1 MSETMPKKKISP
13 PLKTSTA
20 LSLFSGAGGLDIG
33 VIQAGFHI
41 LACIEIDPHC
51 SDTLRDAA
59 TRERRDTRVIE
70 GDIRSIDPQDL
81 MRDLG
86 LEPGELDLLCGG
98 SPCQSF
104 SQIGKR
110 ECLDDERG
118 MLLFEFIRFARTFK
132 PKAIMMEQVKG
143 LLNAPDKTGEIG
155 GVYTSLIAKLK
166 ALGYQPQ
173 MRTINAAHYGIPQLR
188 QRVFIVSTKNGLP
201 FDFPQP
207 THGDPNKQA
216 DALFPLLPYATAGDA
231 LKGLSSPMRDRAYQ
245 PDDSHADI
253 TPAGDRRRIHGVP
266 EGSHLAKEL
275 HLPAE
280 QRCNLSK
287 KDTTKFRR
295 LSRIEPSNTLRCGEI
310 FFHPTED
317 RYLTPREYMRLHGY
331 PDTYLLKG
339 PIRGRSGR
347 VRHLDQHRQ
356 VANSVPPPLA
366 RVIAK
371 AIKEGLDTAQATD
384 SPKPTDK
391 SRASTIPRAS
401 LPAIYDAQNVPAAA
415 TT

>member
-1 MSETMPKKKISP
+1 MPKKNVLRESETKA
-13 PLKTSTA
+13 A
-20 LSLFSGAGGLDIG
+20 LSLFSGAGGLDVG
-33 VIQAGFHI
+33 VLQAGFDV

-51 SDTLRDAA
+51 CATLRDAVK
-59 TRERRDTRVIE
+59 RECRSTRVLE
-70 GDIRSIDPQDL
+70 TDIRTIDPKSL
-81 MRDLG
+81 MLELS

-110 ECLDDERG
+110 ECLEDERG
-118 MLLFEFIRFARTFK
+118 MLLFEFIRFAETFK
-132 PKAIMMEQVKG
+132 PKAIMLEQVKG
-143 LLNAPDKTGEIG
+143 LLNAPDNAGVIG
-155 GVYTSLIAKLK
+155 GVYSLLMAKLK
-166 ALGYQPQ
+166 ALGYEPKMRVIKAAQYGVAQ
-173 MRTINAAHYGIPQLR
+173 MRE
-188 QRVFIVSTKNGLP
+188 RVFIVSTMDGAC
-201 FDFPQP
+201 FEFPEP
-207 THGDPNKQA
+207 TRGDPKKQMQT
-216 DALFPLLPYATAGDA
+216 LFPLQPYATVKEA
-231 LKGLSSPMRDRAYQ
+231 LGGVGKPIPNNGHL
-245 PDDSHADI
+245 PDDSHIDI

-280 QRCNLSK
+280 QRCKLTK

-295 LSRIEPSNTLRCGEI
+295 LSWSEPSNTLRCGEI

-356 VANSVPPPLA
+356 IANSVPPPVA
-366 RVIAK
+366 RVIAE
-371 AIKEGLDTAQATD
+371 AIKEALDTCNRQPTLD
-384 SPKPTDK
+384 GRNCPRPPKAYSENDL
-391 SRASTIPRAS
+391 ASMT
-401 LPAIYDAQNVPAAA
+401 V
-415 TT
+415 